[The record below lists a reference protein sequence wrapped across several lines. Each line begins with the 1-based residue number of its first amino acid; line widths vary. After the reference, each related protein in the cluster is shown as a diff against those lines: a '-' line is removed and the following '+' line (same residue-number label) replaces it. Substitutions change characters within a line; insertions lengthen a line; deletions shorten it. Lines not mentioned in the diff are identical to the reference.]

1 MTSTKAETHTNILY
15 GNTNYQQLAQ
25 MNSVT
30 KIQVIFICSDWQ
42 KNEHSDWSISFFHS
56 FDRLFQ
62 KKAWEDANP
71 GETYIDRA
79 LELMKNSGAGK
90 FTLTHMQIVE
100 DNANGDAGTEGG
112 SDDSVDFESCNGGS
126 KGNWSSILTFN

>member
-1 MTSTKAETHTNILY
+1 MTLPKAETHTNIMY

-30 KIQVIFICSDWQ
+30 KSQVIFLIFSDWSFT
-42 KNEHSDWSISFFHS
+42 KHSDWSISFNFS
-56 FDRLFQ
+56 FEGLFQ

-90 FTLTHMQIVE
+90 FTLTHMQLAE

-112 SDDSVDFESCNGGS
+112 SDQGVDFDDSCNGT
-126 KGNWSSILTFN
+126 KGNGNLILT